1 MRPRQKPERIAGN
14 RAGRVV
20 SKEVE
25 QRVHREGMNSLGRQP
40 RAALG
45 AVDGVRS
52 VDFLA
57 ATAAPLRSPGVSG
70 QEHRHGH
77 HTQHNKVPFVKTRG
91 DSRHAHKHGA
101 FPLNKLEQP
110 TVERKIRAP
119 SRVTHKSSCG
129 RSNEQA
135 NPRTPH
141 CCGRR
146 LRTARDS
153 RRAAS
158 D

>member
-14 RAGRVV
+14 RAVRVV

-40 RAALG
+40 NAALG
-45 AVDGVRS
+45 AVNGVRS

-57 ATAAPLRSPGVSG
+57 AAAAPLRSPGARG
-70 QEHRHGH
+70 QEHRHSH
-77 HTQHNKVPFVKTRG
+77 HAQHDQVPFVKTRG
-91 DSRHAHKHGA
+91 DYRHADKHGV

-129 RSNEQA
+129 RSHEQA

-141 CCGRR
+141 GCGRR
-146 LRTARDS
+146 LHPARDS